1 MIACI
6 HAIIGMK
13 PKQQQCLQSIYTCL
27 KLYACNFIN
36 AQPAVC
42 VLFYRMEIWRLS
54 CIIVII
60 SLIVYQWMRNS
71 GPVHINTFSPYV
83 EYDYIIGGAGS
94 AGCVLANRLT
104 EDPNTT
110 VLLLEAGP
118 VDSDPDIH
126 IPLKYFD
133 IRHPSI
139 DWQFKTVTQTGSCFF
154 LQHQQS
160 LWPRGK
166 VLGGSSSLNSFLYV
180 RGSPADYDKWAEM
193 GADGWGFDEVL
204 PYFLKSED
212 SQLGED
218 SKYHSTGGPL
228 TISYPSYSTVAAKA
242 FVQAGRELGYRV
254 GDYNGESPFG
264 FSLSQLTV
272 KNGKRASTATA
283 FLHPIMGRSN
293 LHIGTGVTVR
303 KVIIEDNKVV
313 GVSYIQ
319 EPNNVEGS
327 VRAKQEVIL
336 SAGTIGSPHIL
347 MLSGIGPS
355 SHLKEAGIEPK
366 VDLPV
371 GKNLYDHVLVNLNF
385 FVLPESK
392 YYDTT
397 LDTATTFYNYIQYLK
412 SSSGPYSSSPIEAM
426 AFLDSGLDNGLSYP
440 DLQLHFRGSIAI
452 ETEESGFNMSIIK
465 RIYGPVDAQQGFSI
479 QSTLLQPKSVGEVY
493 LNITH
498 PFDSPII
505 DPHYLQDPY
514 DVDIIKQGIQISLQ
528 IMNTSVF
535 SNKGVQLALESAKS
549 PYKYSS
555 DEFWEWFIKGA
566 IMTVYHPVGTCK
578 MGSVDDSSTVVD
590 SRLRVKGVEGL
601 RVVDASIMPRITSGN
616 TNAPTIM
623 IAEKAADMIKAD
635 WLE

>member
-1 MIACI
+1 M
-6 HAIIGMK
+6 
-13 PKQQQCLQSIYTCL
+13 
-27 KLYACNFIN
+27 
-36 AQPAVC
+36 
-42 VLFYRMEIWRLS
+42 
-54 CIIVII
+54 
-60 SLIVYQWMRNS
+60 IVYQWMRNS
-71 GPVHINTFSPYV
+71 GPVHINTFSPDV
-83 EYDYIIGGAGS
+83 EYDYIIVGAGS

-118 VDSDPDIH
+118 VDSDPNIH

-180 RGSPADYDKWAEM
+180 RGSPADYDTWAEM
-193 GADGWGFDEVL
+193 GANGWGFDEVL

-228 TISYPSYSTVAAKA
+228 TVRYPSYSTVAAKA

-264 FSLSQLTV
+264 FSIGQMTIR
-272 KNGKRASTATA
+272 NGKRCSTATA

-303 KVIIEDNKVV
+303 KVIIEDNKAV

-327 VRAKQEVIL
+327 VRAKREVIL
-336 SAGTIGSPHIL
+336 SAGSIGSPHIL

-355 SHLKEAGIEPK
+355 SHLKEAGIETK

-371 GKNLYDHVLVNLNF
+371 GKNLSDHVVVNLNF
-385 FVLPESK
+385 VTLPGSK

-397 LDTATTFYNYIQYLK
+397 LDTVETYYNQLRYLI
-412 SSSGPYSSSPIEAM
+412 SSKGPYSIGPTEAL
-426 AFLDSGLDNGLSYP
+426 AFLDSGLGANLSYP
-440 DLQLHFRGSIAI
+440 DLQLHFQGNMAT
-452 ETEESGFNMSIIK
+452 ETEESGYNMSLVK
-465 RIYGPVDAQQGFSI
+465 KVYGHVGTQQGFSV
-479 QSTLLQPKSVGEVY
+479 QSTLLQPKSVGEIS
-493 LNITH
+493 LNVTH
-498 PFDSPII
+498 PFDSPVI
-505 DPHYLQDPY
+505 DPRYLEDHY
-514 DVDIIKQGIQISLQ
+514 DVEILRRGIKLSLRLF
-528 IMNTSVF
+528 NTSVF
-535 SNKGVQLALESAKS
+535 NSKNVQLTAETAKT
-549 PYKYSS
+549 PYKYDS
-555 DEFWEWFIKGA
+555 DEFWEWLIRA
-566 IMTVYHPVGTCK
+566 SVHTLYHPVGTCK
-578 MGSVDDSSTVVD
+578 MGSVDDPSAVVD
-590 SRLRVKGVEGL
+590 PRLRVKGVEGL

-623 IAEKAADMIKAD
+623 IAEKAADMIKDD
-635 WLE
+635 WLSRST